1 MSAADIHGAVEAAIG
16 EVPGCLAAAYLDLA
30 AGVALHMA
38 ARDALTP
45 ALRENLPLAW
55 MGLFTPGPLA
65 LFDARLTGA
74 SFPTT
79 PRELI
84 VNGETSTHLFLRGRL
99 YPDYGAVFVC
109 AHGANFG
116 YTLYKAR
123 AALARIEAALQ

>member
-16 EVPGCLAAAYLDLA
+16 EVPGCIAAAYLDLT

-55 MGLFTPGPLA
+55 AGLFTPAKLA
-65 LFDARLTGA
+65 LLDSRLTA
-74 SFPTT
+74 ATAP

-84 VNGETSTHLFLRGRL
+84 ANGETSTHLLLRGRL